1 MIALLGALTLA
12 DSLSLAGYQ
21 VKLYELLAGDSSL
34 GLRLYVLRDG
44 DTLLALGDEER
55 PYLFIDSK
63 TGQDVDGDSSPD
75 LLVVL
80 SAPTGESE
88 LRIYSLTEAG
98 PKEVDL
104 GLPAWAVPLS
114 YEDVNGDGAPEL
126 VAVDV
131 RPRGFKGWEVPPVKV
146 IFRKTRGGV
155 WEEAY
160 EGYEEFYNSQLES
173 LLKAYRMEPNPF
185 KKKGVA
191 AAYACALLHMG
202 KEAEAWQEFRRLA
215 EADEGT
221 LMELKAKI
229 LFWEPEE

>member
-1 MIALLGALTLA
+1 MIALLGAFSLA
-12 DSLSLAGYQ
+12 DSFSVAGYQ

-34 GLRLYVLRDG
+34 GLRLYVLKEG
-44 DTLLALGDEER
+44 DTLLALGDEKF
-55 PYLFIDSK
+55 PYLFVDSK
-63 TGQDVDGDSSPD
+63 TGQDVDGDGAPD

-80 SAPTGESE
+80 SDPSGNS
-88 LRIYSLTEAG
+88 LLKIYSLGKAL
-98 PKEVDL
+98 KEVDL
-104 GLPAWAVPLS
+104 GLPAWASPLS

-131 RPRGFKGWEVPPVKV
+131 RVRGFKGWEVPPVKV
-146 IFRKTRGGV
+146 IFKRARGGV

-185 KKKGVA
+185 KKKGIA

-202 KEAEAWQEFRRLA
+202 KEAEAWEEFKRMA
-215 EADEGT
+215 EADDET
-221 LMELKAKI
+221 LMELKAQI
-229 LFWEPEE
+229 LFWEPER